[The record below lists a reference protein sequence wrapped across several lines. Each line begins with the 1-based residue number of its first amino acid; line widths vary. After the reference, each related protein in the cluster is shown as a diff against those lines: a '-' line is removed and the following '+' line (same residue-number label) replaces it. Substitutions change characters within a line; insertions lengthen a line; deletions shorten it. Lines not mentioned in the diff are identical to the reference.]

1 MATIFDN
8 FAQRRLSPPRRS
20 VEGERVTSLVRPGS
34 PFGSQR
40 AFRHSET
47 QLVAKNVT
55 GFTPLRDYAAT
66 YVAPDRA
73 FPNYE
78 SQFHNIK
85 INIFFADSNP
95 YKLPDFLL
103 MLPSQLS
110 NHLFLVTYL
119 DLHMKS
125 V

>member
-20 VEGERVTSLVRPGS
+20 VEGERVTTLVRPGE

-47 QLVAKNVT
+47 QLVANNTT
-55 GFTPLRDYAAT
+55 GYTPLREYAAT
-66 YVAPDRA
+66 YIAPDRA

-78 SQFHNIK
+78 SKPFF
-85 INIFFADSNP
+85 NIFAVILGHILTSH
-95 YKLPDFLL
+95 
-103 MLPSQLS
+103 SS
-110 NHLFLVTYL
+110 TC
-119 DLHMKS
+119 
-125 V
+125 

>member
-34 PFGSQR
+34 PMGSQR

-47 QLVAKNVT
+47 QLVSKGVT

-66 YVAPDRA
+66 YLAPDRA

-78 SQFHNIK
+78 SNILSLAL
-85 INIFFADSNP
+85 IF
-95 YKLPDFLL
+95 
-103 MLPSQLS
+103 
-110 NHLFLVTYL
+110 
-119 DLHMKS
+119 
-125 V
+125 